1 MLWST
6 HPAVEHEAMAKTNLT
21 LQLDTEV
28 IRRARVVAARRGTS
42 VSALVA
48 RELIELAERE
58 DRYERARERAE
69 ALMANA
75 KPRGGRRWTR
85 DDIYAER
92 LDRYGR

>member
-1 MLWST
+1 
-6 HPAVEHEAMAKTNLT
+6 
-21 LQLDTEV
+21 
-28 IRRARVVAARRGTS
+28 

-58 DRYERARERAE
+58 DRYELARERAE
-69 ALMANA
+69 ALMAGA